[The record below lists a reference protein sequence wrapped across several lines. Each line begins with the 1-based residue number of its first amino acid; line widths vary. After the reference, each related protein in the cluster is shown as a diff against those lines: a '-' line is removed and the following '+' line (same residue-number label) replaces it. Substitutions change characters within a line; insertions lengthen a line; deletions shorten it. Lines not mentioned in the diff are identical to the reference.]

1 MEYLEVIRIC
11 DAARLSSH
19 GALPDHD
26 QRIYTFEVR

>member
-11 DAARLSSH
+11 DAGWMLLH

-26 QRIYTFEVR
+26 RRTHTFEVR